1 MPPAPMHPL
10 QNADV
15 LSRVLALLGMEHWPA
30 AAQVC
35 HGWHSASVAKAL
47 EFRILQP
54 EPLLPGV
61 PIGGAAVVGVVALPD
76 GTLCS
81 SDTLC
86 HQLLVTAAV
95 TTATVHDAEADT
107 VAAAHTPAAHAAG
120 AGRGAA
126 SSAAVLPRRLGR
138 QGHQPGE
145 LERPTGLVC
154 DAQGERLFIVERD
167 AGRVQSWRLG
177 SGTPLAQSGRW
188 LRRPRG
194 AALAGPHLFVADTG
208 NDRVVRLRASDLAF
222 EMSFGRHGSGRAE
235 FDGPCGVASDGVEVV
250 VISDLCNHRLQV
262 FDLDGELLRVI
273 GACGATPG
281 RFRGVWPQGCGH
293 TRRLPVCRRD
303 GVLQAA
309 SPHLAGLR
317 APPAAAAASR
327 ESDGAARRGRG
338 RRRHG
343 VRRGPTRPP
352 HPRPAAC
359 RRARATRRGA
369 GARRGALGLVLGFGI
384 GTGIGLGIGLGL
396 GLGLG
401 LRLGLGLGLGLAPAF
416 PPRSR
421 RGWRTSSGA
430 T

>member
-1 MPPAPMHPL
+1 MHPL

-95 TTATVHDAEADT
+95 TTATVHDAKADT
-107 VAAAHTPAAHAAG
+107 VAAAHTAAAHAAG

-126 SSAAVLPRRLGR
+126 SSAAVLLRRLGR

-145 LERPTGLVC
+145 IERPTGLVC

-262 FDLDGELLRVI
+262 FDLDGGLLRVI

-281 RFRGVWPQGCGH
+281 RFRGPWGVAIRGGYLYVAEMASCRLQVLTWPACELRQL
-293 TRRLPVCRRD
+293 LP
-303 GVLQAA
+303 LPAA
-309 SPHLAGLR
+309 SPMGLR
-317 APPAAAAASR
+317 GVAVGA
-327 ESDGAARRGRG
+327 DGTVYVADLRG
-338 RRRHG
+338 RRILALAPVGAR
-343 VRRGPTRPP
+343 TL
-352 HPRPAAC
+352 PAAEQVPVV
-359 RRARATRRGA
+359 AR
-369 GARRGALGLVLGFGI
+369 
-384 GTGIGLGIGLGL
+384 
-396 GLGLG
+396 
-401 LRLGLGLGLGLAPAF
+401 
-416 PPRSR
+416 
-421 RGWRTSSGA
+421 
-430 T
+430 

>member
-1 MPPAPMHPL
+1 MHPL

-61 PIGGAAVVGVVALPD
+61 PVGGAAVVGVVALPD

-86 HQLLVTAAV
+86 HQLLVTVAV
-95 TTATVHDAEADT
+95 TTATVHDADAAT
-107 VAAAHTPAAHAAG
+107 VAAACTAAAHAAG
-120 AGRGAA
+120 SGRGAA

-281 RFRGVWPQGCGH
+281 RFRGPWGVAIRGGYLYVAEMASCRLQVLTWPACELRQL
-293 TRRLPVCRRD
+293 LP
-303 GVLQAA
+303 LPAA
-309 SPHLAGLR
+309 SPMGLR
-317 APPAAAAASR
+317 GVAVGA
-327 ESDGAARRGRG
+327 DGTVYVADLRG
-338 RRRHG
+338 RRILAL
-343 VRRGPTRPP
+343 PP
-352 HPRPAAC
+352 VGARTLPAAEQVPVV
-359 RRARATRRGA
+359 AR
-369 GARRGALGLVLGFGI
+369 
-384 GTGIGLGIGLGL
+384 
-396 GLGLG
+396 
-401 LRLGLGLGLGLAPAF
+401 
-416 PPRSR
+416 
-421 RGWRTSSGA
+421 
-430 T
+430 